1 MNTKAFLLIVLC
13 LVLVMGGAML
23 VIDKRIIAPEPEPVA
38 IHLIEENADRAK
50 GLQQIF
56 FLWEEIPD
64 DWADGK

>member
-13 LVLVMGGAML
+13 LVLVMGGAVL
-23 VIDKRIIAPEPEPVA
+23 VIDKRLAPEPEPVA